1 MKLRGLITIVPSV
14 AVLAAGITMLTLSL
28 TTGATPVAAQS
39 GRNGVIHVQKD
50 CKEYD
55 GTAGGHCT
63 IMTSNLGQIPATS
76 RVYYDQVAGVP
87 AGMLDSNVIL
97 DAGGGSRAIGRCTID
112 SATGL
117 GLCTFSDGTGL
128 LAGFTA
134 RVDVSFTGGTLW
146 AWEGTYSFKAL
157 PVR

>member
-1 MKLRGLITIVPSV
+1 MKLRGLTTIISSV

-28 TTGATPVAAQS
+28 TTGATPVSAQS

-55 GTAGGHCT
+55 QTAGGHCT
-63 IMTSNLGQIPATS
+63 ITASNLGQIPVNS
-76 RVYYDQVAGVP
+76 RVYYDQAPGVP
-87 AGMLDSNVIL
+87 TGLLDSNVVL
-97 DAGGGSRAIGRCTID
+97 DAGGGSRAVGRCTLD
-112 SATGL
+112 FATGL

-134 RVDVSFTGGTLW
+134 RVEVSFISGTLW
-146 AWEGTYSFKAL
+146 AWEGTYRFQPL
-157 PVR
+157 VR